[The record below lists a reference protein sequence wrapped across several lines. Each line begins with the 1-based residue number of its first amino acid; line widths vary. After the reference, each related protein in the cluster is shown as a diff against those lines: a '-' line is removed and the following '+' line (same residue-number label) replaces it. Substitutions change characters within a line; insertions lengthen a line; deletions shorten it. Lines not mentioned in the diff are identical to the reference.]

1 MNQLLRGTDMK
12 ISIIT
17 TVYNGAA
24 TIEDSILS
32 VASQS
37 YEDIEHIIIDGSST
51 DGTLSL
57 IKKHENKVAQ
67 FFSEPDNGVY
77 HAMNKGVNLATG
89 DIVGI
94 LNSDDIYYNNNCL
107 ATVANEFQRKGVDSV
122 FADLVYVR
130 RDNLNK
136 VVRYY
141 SSANF
146 SPRKFAF
153 GWMPAHPTFFVQRQC
168 YEKYGKFKTDYMIA
182 ADYELLVR
190 FLVTHKI
197 TYSYMPKVLVKMR
210 IGGMSTK
217 NLKSNWILNKEI
229 VRACAE
235 NGIKTNMFK
244 VLIKYPTKIF
254 QLINKP
260 K

>member
-1 MNQLLRGTDMK
+1 M
-12 ISIIT
+12 SIIT

-24 TIEDSILS
+24 TIEDTILS

-37 YEDIEHIIIDGSST
+37 YPDIEHIIIDGSST

-57 IKKHENKVAQ
+57 IKKHGNKVAK
-67 FFSEPDNGVY
+67 FISEPDNGIY
-77 HAMNKGVNLATG
+77 DAMNKGISIATG

-94 LNSDDIYYNNNCL
+94 LNSDDVYYNNQCIS
-107 ATVANEFQRKGVDSV
+107 TVVSEFQKQSV
-122 FADLVYVR
+122 GSIFADLVYVC
-130 RDNLNK
+130 RDNLQK

-153 GWMPAHPTFFVQRQC
+153 GWMPAHPTFFVRRKL
-168 YEKYGKFKTDYMIA
+168 YEKYGKFKTDYTIA

-190 FLVTHKI
+190 FLAKHKI
-197 TYSYMPKVLVKMR
+197 TYSYVPEVLVKMR
-210 IGGMSTK
+210 VGGTSTK
-217 NLKSNWILNKEI
+217 SLKSNWILNKEI

-235 NGIKTNMFK
+235 NGIKTNILK
-244 VLIKYPTKIF
+244 VLSKYPTKIL
-254 QLINKP
+254 QLIKKP
-260 K
+260 N